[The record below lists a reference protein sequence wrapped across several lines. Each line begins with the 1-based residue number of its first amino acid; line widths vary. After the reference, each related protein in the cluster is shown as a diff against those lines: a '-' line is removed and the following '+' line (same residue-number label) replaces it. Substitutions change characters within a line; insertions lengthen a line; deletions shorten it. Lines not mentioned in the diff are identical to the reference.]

1 MMICSVCKKKDGN
14 RKHGERCYNIIYGT
28 LCNGTYQDIGKLLNA
43 NKKKFKRQLST
54 YIDIGIYEKLVKMAS
69 EKGLKVNDLLHFAIR
84 KTYKV

>member
-1 MMICSVCKKKDGN
+1 MIICSVCKKKDGN

-28 LCNGTYQDIGKLLNA
+28 LCNGTYRDIGKLLTA

-54 YIDIGIYEKLVKMAS
+54 YVDIAIYEKLVKMAN